1 MGEATCG
8 LAPRDKKVRLDKD
21 ILVSTVSMDWHQEAA
36 ATECESKRYQSFS
49 YRLNNAAESHHNDTL
64 YYQTNTDQTNS
75 LSGKTLTK
83 FIMEDST
90 WSDHLQNKT
99 GSQYEAASTKQKESK
114 RE

>member
-1 MGEATCG
+1 
-8 LAPRDKKVRLDKD
+8 
-21 ILVSTVSMDWHQEAA
+21 MDWHQEAV
-36 ATECESKRYQSFS
+36 ATECEVWSFS

-75 LSGKTLTK
+75 LSGKTK